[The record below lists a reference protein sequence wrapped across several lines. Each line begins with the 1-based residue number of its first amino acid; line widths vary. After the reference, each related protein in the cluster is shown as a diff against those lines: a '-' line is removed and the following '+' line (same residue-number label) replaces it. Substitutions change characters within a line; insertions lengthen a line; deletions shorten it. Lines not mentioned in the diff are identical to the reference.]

1 MSQNTD
7 DLLRQILNAIERGGM
22 GGSSSRTTG
31 YSRNTNTNNVNDTLD
46 ELSKQF
52 IEVSRSTTKTIKSSN
67 LLSNVFD
74 VFGKKHLEKSRKS
87 LDDLDRVIR
96 TLKDTMEEMG
106 DNLSED
112 QKRNIQQDIKSAQAH
127 KAELQSRVFAT
138 DSIHR
143 FGSTLFSTSK
153 QISSILLAS
162 VGNIASIIQSGGSG
176 FALAGAAAETYV
188 DSLHAVSSGLTNFA
202 TQTGTAMMMMG
213 GRARV
218 AGMGLTAVGTAAGIA
233 GDALAQLA
241 KVGVRIMMSEGD
253 KVIQTYQNLTSSGVV
268 FGSGLVGI
276 GDATR
281 GTMLRL
287 EDMAEVVASNRDK
300 FGAMGMSMAEATRR
314 IGGVSKVLTTTR
326 MDREL
331 LALGYSYKE
340 QAALA
345 AEVYAD
351 MRKSMNGAH
360 ITDAQVANATKEYAE
375 NLSLIAALTGED
387 VKTKQA
393 KIREEN
399 NNLFMQNLFAKMEEN
414 VAGSSV
420 KLQGAF
426 AGMSD
431 IARHSLLDMIATQG
445 HITNQKGALVAGT
458 NVAFKKMMDDFY
470 ASYNEGTLDAKKA
483 SSINNQYSMEVV
495 KGARKVADSMGAAAH
510 YVTDTGKVLT
520 DGQNEVL
527 QDGLRHRADLEEVR
541 KEQERIR
548 KLSARDYDPNDPNSN
563 PTIAMFKA
571 IEVGSTLTKQLQE
584 TLIAELG
591 KLMPTLDKYFA
602 EIHKALKHIDDG
614 GEETTNHLK
623 DLITGIAGVTLA
635 IWGFKTA
642 LDAVTGI
649 FKKLPSMIGG
659 GVPGAGGAGSAS
671 KLGAVAKGLGWS
683 AAAGG
688 LFYLGDEL
696 KEKGHDELSSAANIA
711 GTTVA
716 GGIAGGVLGSLAG
729 PGGALVGGKIGAT
742 IGAGIGAWLEQGT
755 IKKWFE
761 KNSIGGSTDKGDI
774 DAKVNRVQELYNQN
788 IKSLEENG
796 VDVTSN
802 MSQQLAL
809 QQAMIDVEN
818 ERKDQSKRNL
828 GIAKDIYGIQ
838 NKSLRVLKQE
848 AEAIEANFKNG
859 TMPRNVANEERLR
872 LTYEQIAILQNGN
885 KVEAR
890 QITEQSN
897 ARDRVAKSYEELTN
911 NINAESKISYDLAGL
926 SLRQLITKRDL
937 VSMDLNSGT
946 IALNDKNKQLLAN
959 LDDAISV
966 QLKNVDASELI
977 AYNNDERKL
986 YKQNIDLFREY
997 SIRKDALYKQE
1008 LKRLTENNT
1017 DQNILEQRILAKQYA
1032 EDAAR
1037 DEYLSNLKNDFK
1049 TYATP
1054 TQKQKF
1060 DSKEYISL
1068 QKQMK
1073 EHENKLFEEKK
1084 LKLGKNPTENDLNT
1098 IRTQAK
1104 EQANK
1109 DFSTKFKE
1117 LGDKTMG
1124 IESKIKKEPH
1134 SFLHKKLDTVTDKIK
1149 SYMQSNRV
1157 NDDGTL
1163 KINDRNRIPKTE
1175 DKSTLGKIWESA
1187 TDKIK
1192 SFMQT
1197 NRVNDSHST
1206 AIAKPKVQ
1214 NKVDDSH
1221 VSHSSVRTKLEGSF
1235 SEYQLM
1241 QKDRA
1246 LYDRYNKRKMEL
1258 YDLEIKKLEKEY
1270 GKKITLVGDERN
1282 EVLYDAQLKAMEEF
1296 MDEINK
1302 VGAGKLK
1309 KEVIISEEKDKL
1321 SATEL
1326 SIQKDN
1332 INIAKEMGLLKT
1344 ESFNSVLATNMIGK
1358 VTNNLEKVTKSN
1370 NVTQTPENKEERKD
1384 VNNDSMEMI
1393 AMNTKLTNEKMDV
1406 YQRSVE
1412 SGFKQML
1419 VSLNQLSGIMQDN
1432 ASNTRKI
1439 ATNV

>member
-22 GGSSSRTTG
+22 GGSSSRSAG
-31 YSRNTNTNNVNDTLD
+31 YSRNTNTNNINDTLD

-74 VFGKKHLEKSRKS
+74 VFGKKHLDKSRKS

-106 DNLSED
+106 DNLSKD
-112 QKRNIQQDIKSAQAH
+112 QRESIQNDIKSAQAH

-143 FGSTLFSTSK
+143 FGSTLFTTSK
-153 QISSILLAS
+153 QITSILLAS

-276 GDATR
+276 GEATH

-287 EDMAEVVASNRDK
+287 EDMAEVVASNREK
-300 FGAMGMSMAEATRR
+300 FGAMGLSMTEATRR
-314 IGGVSKVLTTTR
+314 IGGVAKVLTTTR

-375 NLSLIAALTGED
+375 NLSLIASLTGED

-393 KIREEN
+393 KIKEEN

-420 KLQGAF
+420 KLQAAF

-445 HITNQKGALVAGT
+445 QITNQKGALVAGT
-458 NVAFKKMMDDFY
+458 NAAFKRMMDDFY

-483 SSINNQYSMEVV
+483 KSINNQYSMEVV

-520 DGQNEVL
+520 EGQNEVL
-527 QDGLRHRADLEEVR
+527 QDGLRNRADLEEVR

-571 IEVGSTLTKQLQE
+571 IEVGATLSKQLQE

-591 KLMPTLDKYFA
+591 KLMPAALDKYFA

-614 GEETTNHLK
+614 GEETTDHLK
-623 DLITGIAGVTLA
+623 DLITGVAGVTLA

-649 FKKLPSMIGG
+649 FKKLPSLIGG
-659 GVPGAGGAGSAS
+659 GVPGAGGAGSSAS

-688 LFYLGDEL
+688 LFYLGDQL
-696 KEKGHDELSSAANIA
+696 KEKGHEELGSAANI
-711 GTTVA
+711 GGSTVA
-716 GGIAGGVLGSLAG
+716 GAIGGGVLGSLAG
-729 PGGALVGGKIGAT
+729 GPVGAAIGAK
-742 IGAGIGAWLEQGT
+742 IGAGIGAGIGVWFEQDT

-761 KNSIGGSTDKGDI
+761 KNSIGGSSDKGDI
-774 DAKVNRVQELYNQN
+774 DAKVNRVQELYTQN

-828 GIAKDIYGIQ
+828 GIARDIYGIQ

-872 LTYEQIAILQNGN
+872 LTYEQIDILQNGN

-890 QITEQSN
+890 QVTEQSY

-937 VSMDLNSGT
+937 ISMDLNSGAL
-946 IALNDKNKQLLAN
+946 ALNDKNKQLLAN

-966 QLKNVDASELI
+966 KLKNVDASELI

-986 YKQNIDLFREY
+986 YKQNIALFKEY
-997 SIRKDALYKQE
+997 SIRKDALFKQE
-1008 LKRLTENNT
+1008 LKRLNESNSSQT
-1017 DQNILEQRILAKQYA
+1017 ILEQRIQANQYA
-1032 EDAAR
+1032 EEIAR
-1037 DEYLSNLKNDFK
+1037 KEYLDELKNNLKTNAK
-1049 TYATP
+1049 PYAP
-1054 TQKQKF
+1054 MSHKDMAKF
-1060 DSKEYISL
+1060 NEQEYKSL
-1068 QKQMK
+1068 QK
-1073 EHENKLFEEKK
+1073 
-1084 LKLGKNPTENDLNT
+1084 
-1098 IRTQAK
+1098 
-1104 EQANK
+1104 
-1109 DFSTKFKE
+1109 
-1117 LGDKTMG
+1117 
-1124 IESKIKKEPH
+1124 EPQ
-1134 SFLHKKLDTVTDKIK
+1134 SFLHKKLDNATEKIK
-1149 SYMQSNRV
+1149 SYMQANRV

-1163 KINDRNRIPKTE
+1163 KANERKSISKTE

-1187 TDKIK
+1187 TEKIK

-1197 NRVNDSHST
+1197 NRVNDNHST
-1206 AIAKPKVQ
+1206 AIAKPKIE
-1214 NKVDDSH
+1214 NKKDDSH
-1221 VSHSSVRTKLEGSF
+1221 ISHSSMRTKLEGSF

-1270 GKKITLVGDERN
+1270 GKKITLVGDERS

-1321 SATEL
+1321 SSTEL

-1332 INIAKEMGLLKT
+1332 INIAKEIGVLK
-1344 ESFNSVLATNMIGK
+1344 SQSLNSVLATNMIGK
-1358 VTNNLEKVTKSN
+1358 VTNNLEQINTKSN
-1370 NVTQTPENKEERKD
+1370 NVSVPVENKEERKD

-1406 YQRSVE
+1406 YQKSVE